1 MNPLLD
7 AALLALA
14 APVALA
20 AAVAAGFLAA
30 VSRNA
35 IGSVLLFTCAFV
47 ATGWWTLPPL
57 AVASLPPAILLL
69 LGAALAW
76 NAGWTSKAGIITGV
90 LGGVAA
96 GLAGGAQTSSLAEA
110 AASSLALAGVVLG
123 ALLLRRSV
131 RRPPL
136 LAAWLPRVAGAWIAA
151 IGALLLAL
159 ALRHGAS

>member
-7 AALLALA
+7 AALLALT

-20 AAVAAGFLAA
+20 AAAAAGLLAA
-30 VSRNA
+30 PGRTA
-35 IGSVLLFTCAFV
+35 AAAVLAFCCAFV
-47 ATGWWTLPPL
+47 AIGWWTLPAL
-57 AVASLPPAILLL
+57 AVAGVPPATLLL

-76 NAGWTSKAGIITGV
+76 SPAWASGVGLVTGL

-110 AASSLALAGVVLG
+110 IASSLALSGLLLG
-123 ALLLRRSV
+123 ALLLRRRAQQPTV
-131 RRPPL
+131 
-136 LAAWLPRVAGAWIAA
+136 LATWLPRVAGAWIAA

-159 ALRHGAS
+159 ALRQAGT